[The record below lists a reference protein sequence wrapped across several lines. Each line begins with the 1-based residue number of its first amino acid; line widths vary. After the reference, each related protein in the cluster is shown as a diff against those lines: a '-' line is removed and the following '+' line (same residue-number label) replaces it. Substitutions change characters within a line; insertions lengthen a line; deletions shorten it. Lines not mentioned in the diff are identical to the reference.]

1 MLTDNSALSP
11 ILFVKIRE
19 KRESDATLTEA
30 NHSHFLAS
38 AIRQQPTANSQHS
51 RAFAI
56 RGDTAIRFH
65 DVYRLFDIEGKD
77 GRRCPRGAPLLAAL
91 FNVLM
96 ILTYFQGLVM
106 FLPNLFKSSDKIS
119 RARLPQARFFLES
132 SPHFLKGRGISPHC
146 PNRLKAKIKN
156 SHASIFLTK

>member
-1 MLTDNSALSP
+1 MLTGNSALSP

-30 NHSHFLAS
+30 NRSHFLAS
-38 AIRQQPTANSQHS
+38 SIRQHS

-56 RGDTAIRFH
+56 GGDTAIRFH
-65 DVYRLFDIEGKD
+65 DFYRLFYIAGED
-77 GRRCPRGAPLLAAL
+77 GLQGAPLLAAL
-91 FNVLM
+91 FTVLM
-96 ILTYFQGLVM
+96 ILTYFEGLVM

-119 RARLPQARFFLES
+119 KARLPQARFFLES